1 VLIVVPIVVA
11 SELADDDVDVV
22 DEGGG
27 GSAPFP
33 AIFSPKILSMEKL
46 SDEDFFPF
54 EFV

>member
-1 VLIVVPIVVA
+1 MPVVVA
-11 SELADDDVDVV
+11 NELADDDVDV
-22 DEGGG
+22 DDKDGG
-27 GSAPFP
+27 GSASFP